1 MQNNY
6 LGLLGIARR
15 GGMVEIGDESVR
27 AALLTKKGRLVLV
40 ASDASER
47 SKNTFFGIAETAS
60 VFCIEVA
67 ETMAELGNALGKRP
81 CAAVCVCDMGIAAA
95 LVKKLSEINPEA
107 GALLPQIDAK
117 AKKIAARKN
126 KKKQK

>member
-27 AALLTKKGRLVLV
+27 VALLTKRGRVVLI

-47 SKNTFFGIAETAS
+47 SKNMFSAIAEDSS
-60 VFCIEVA
+60 VPHIEVA
-67 ETMAELGNALGKRP
+67 ETMADLGNALGKRP

-95 LVKKLSEINPEA
+95 LVKKLSDINPQAKE
-107 GALLPQIDAK
+107 LLPQIDAK
-117 AKKIAARKN
+117 AKRIAARKN